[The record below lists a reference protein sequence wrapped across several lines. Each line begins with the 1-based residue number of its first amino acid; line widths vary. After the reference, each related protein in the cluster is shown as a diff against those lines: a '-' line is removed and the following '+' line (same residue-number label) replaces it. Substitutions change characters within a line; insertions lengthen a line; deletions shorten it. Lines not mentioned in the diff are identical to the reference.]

1 MSMIGFVYLTQW
13 FYFHE
18 LIQIWMFSFEFV
30 FFELELLLVVIFILV
45 GQF

>member
-1 MSMIGFVYLTQW
+1 MSMIGFVYLAQW
-13 FYFHE
+13 FCFHE

-30 FFELELLLVVIFILV
+30 FFELELLFVVIFNLV